1 MAAKE
6 KEDIGH
12 KISSKRLVFKL
23 NKKSLQSLGKHLLI
37 YRHCPKVSKSLT
49 VWGLFGKMKQQG
61 SEALRASSGPISA
74 EVALPV
80 SVWDRTERARGQF
93 QGHVY
98 WLTWFSPL
106 IQDEPQPLSPLRGV
120 S

>member
-12 KISSKRLVFKL
+12 KISSKRLVIKL

-74 EVALPV
+74 EVALPL
-80 SVWDRTERARGQF
+80 SVWNRTERARGQF

-106 IQDEPQPLSPLRGV
+106 IPAETQPLSPLRGV